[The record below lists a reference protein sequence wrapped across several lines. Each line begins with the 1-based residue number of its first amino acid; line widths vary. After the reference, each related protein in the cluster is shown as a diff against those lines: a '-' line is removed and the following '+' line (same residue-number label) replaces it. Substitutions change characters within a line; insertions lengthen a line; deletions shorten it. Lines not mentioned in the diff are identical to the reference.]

1 MRDFGQ
7 LTVGYFV
14 NLKIITPSVRGVYQC
29 EMTEMKRVETFL
41 SENTHQEGRPVKRV
55 IFRFSRLET
64 R

>member
-29 EMTEMKRVETFL
+29 EMTETKRVETFL
-41 SENTHQEGRPVKRV
+41 SENTHQEVRPVKRV